1 MPRTETEHVSRVV
14 TTPTGA
20 REPITATGA
29 QLMARIL
36 REFGVEV
43 VAGIPGHTIFP
54 FANAVGHEPGL
65 RSLLVR
71 NEAAAAF
78 AADVYYRVSG
88 RLMAVFTHSFPGAGN
103 VVAAVANAYA
113 DSSAMLLIMGETA
126 SPVLGRGAYQ
136 ELSRQFEGDTSQLMR
151 HSVKQIWEPRSAD
164 EIVEKTIRAIRT
176 ATSGRPGPVGIGV
189 RQEVWEQ
196 EVRLPGLPEAG
207 AHLFGSDS
215 RPSAEAVERAAELI
229 RQSERPVLV
238 AGNGVNLARARSE
251 LRRFAELTG
260 IPVATTVTGKGA
272 FPENHPLSLGVIG
285 WVGTTPANW
294 CGRNADL
301 IVSIGSRMTESTT
314 SSWVPG
320 VSFDLPGATL
330 IQADIEPLE
339 IGNPY
344 PVDVPLVGDAK
355 ATLTDLTAAV
365 EDRGKPV
372 PDTRWSA
379 ELAEIKTRWRE
390 TVAAAQEEQY
400 GLEPSVGPVVKAVR
414 NRFRDTPVNV
424 VGDVGKSHK
433 WLVQQFEAHDDDYV
447 VSSMGGGTMGIGPS
461 GAIGAALGRP
471 DARTIAWVGDGGMS
485 MSMYAWPT
493 VAEYQLP
500 ITYVVIDDNSYGA
513 IANIQE
519 DRFEGNY
526 VYSLF
531 DGSGSNPGY
540 RLNLT
545 DTARACGLA
554 ARSVDSAADLE
565 AAVAWAHSHTDEPT
579 VLVVKASRRSE
590 IPNGGG
596 SKGTKPWAEPVHPWL
611 SRRPAVRNV
620 AGDDSRVASPDQ
632 GVRDD

>member
-1 MPRTETEHVSRVV
+1 MPDTETAHVSATVSAQN
-14 TTPTGA
+14 GA
-20 REPITATGA
+20 NEPVTATGA
-29 QLMARIL
+29 EIMARIL
-36 REFGVEV
+36 REFGIEV
-43 VAGIPGHTIFP
+43 IAGIPGHTIFP
-54 FANAVGHEPGL
+54 FANAVGTAEGL
-65 RSLLVR
+65 RPLLVR

-113 DSSAMLLIMGETA
+113 DSSAMVLLMGETA
-126 SPVLGRGAYQ
+126 SSVLGRGAYQ
-136 ELSRQFEGDTSQLMR
+136 ELSRQFEGDTTQLMR
-151 HSVKQIWEPRSAD
+151 HNVKQIWEPRSAD

-176 ATSGRPGPVGIGV
+176 ATSGRPGPVALGV

-196 EVRLPGLPEAG
+196 EVTLPGLPQAR
-207 AHLFGSDS
+207 AHLFATDS
-215 RPSAEAVERAAELI
+215 RPSAARVEQAAELI
-229 RQSERPVLV
+229 RQSERPLIV
-238 AGNGVNLARARSE
+238 AGNGVNLSRARSE
-251 LRRFAELTG
+251 LRGFAESAG
-260 IPVATTVTGKGA
+260 IAVATTVTGKGA
-272 FPENHPLSLGVIG
+272 FPEDHPLSVGVIG

-301 IVSIGSRMTESTT
+301 VISIGSRMTESTT

-320 VSFDLPGATL
+320 VSFNLPGAKV

-355 ATLTDLTAAV
+355 ATLADLTAAV
-365 EDRGKPV
+365 ADRGKPR
-372 PDTRWSA
+372 PDARWSA
-379 ELAEIKTRWRE
+379 KLDDIKAQWRQ
-390 TVAAAQEEQY
+390 TVAHSQEQQH
-400 GLEPSVGPVVKAVR
+400 GLELGVGPLVR
-414 NRFRDTPVNV
+414 TIRDRFRDAPVNLI
-424 VGDVGKSHK
+424 GDVGKSHK
-433 WLVQQFEAHDDDYV
+433 WMVQQFEAYHDDYI
-447 VSSMGGGTMGIGPS
+447 VSSIGGGTMGIGPC

-485 MSMYAWPT
+485 MSLYAWPT
-493 VAEYQLP
+493 VAEYNLP

-519 DRFEGNY
+519 DRFDGNF

-545 DTARACGLA
+545 GAAKACGLA
-554 ARSVDSAADLE
+554 ARTVDTVADLDD
-565 AAVAWAHSHTDEPT
+565 AVAWAHARTDEPS

-590 IPNGGG
+590 IPHGGG
-596 SKGTKPWAEPVHPWL
+596 SKSTKPWVEPVHPWL
-611 SRRPAVRNV
+611 SP
-620 AGDDSRVASPDQ
+620 
-632 GVRDD
+632 